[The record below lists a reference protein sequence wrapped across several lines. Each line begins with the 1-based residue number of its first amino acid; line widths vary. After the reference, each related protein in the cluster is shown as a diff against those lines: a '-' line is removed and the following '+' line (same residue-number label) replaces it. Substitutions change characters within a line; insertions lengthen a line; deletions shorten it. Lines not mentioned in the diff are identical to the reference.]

1 MSKSKTPTEF
11 EFESLQDPESIVT
24 YLDAVAKGFASGQ
37 LLFCSGKREMILY
50 PQGLLRF
57 AVRAKRK
64 DGQVKVHLEVS
75 WKEAKTEES
84 SGDKLVISAGGQDQ
98 D

>member
-1 MSKSKTPTEF
+1 MSKSKTPSEF
-11 EFESLQDPESIVT
+11 EFESLQDPASIVT
-24 YLDAVAKGFASGQ
+24 YLDAVARGFAGGQ

-57 AVRAKRK
+57 AVRARRK

-75 WKEAKTEES
+75 WKEPKTEES
-84 SGDKLVISAGGQDQ
+84 PAEKLVISAGEQDR